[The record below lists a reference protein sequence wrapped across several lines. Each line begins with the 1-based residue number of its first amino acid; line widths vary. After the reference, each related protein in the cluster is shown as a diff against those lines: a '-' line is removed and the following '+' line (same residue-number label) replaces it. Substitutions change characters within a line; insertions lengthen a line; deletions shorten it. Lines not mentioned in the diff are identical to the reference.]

1 MFHLKSL
8 LLNFFLVAAFSL
20 LFSHV
25 GQTQATQK
33 GVKNIVL
40 VHGAFADGSSWS
52 KVIPLLHAK
61 GFNVIAVQMPLT
73 SLAEDVSVTQ
83 RAIAK
88 MDGPVLLAGHSY
100 AGMVITEAGNDPKVA
115 GLLYISGLV
124 PNDGQAVADLG
135 KGYPASPGGAEF
147 QEDASG
153 FLSLSLKGMNED
165 FVQDLSPQERKIVYA
180 TQGPWAKKVLS
191 DKISTA
197 AWKTKPSW
205 VIIDTEDRMINP
217 DQQRDQ
223 AKMMKAT
230 TLELHSSHVAMLS
243 QPKKVAAFIIDA
255 AQTVY
260 TQNKGVA
267 AGNQ

>member
-1 MFHLKSL
+1 MFRLKEFLASSVSVL
-8 LLNFFLVAAFSL
+8 LIALTLSQSV
-20 LFSHV
+20 
-25 GQTQATQK
+25 QAQSTQK

-52 KVIPLLHAK
+52 KVIPMLQAK
-61 GFNVIAVQMPLT
+61 GFNVVAVQMPL
-73 SLAEDVSVTQ
+73 SGLEDDVAVTK

-88 MDGPVLLAGHSY
+88 MDGPVLLAGHSW
-100 AGMVITEAGNDPKVA
+100 AGVVITEAGNDPKVA

-124 PNDGQAVADLG
+124 PNDGQSAADLG
-135 KGYPASPGGAEF
+135 KGYPAPPGGAEF

-165 FVQDLSPQERKIVYA
+165 FVQDLSPEERKIVYA
-180 TQGPWAKKVLS
+180 TQGPWAKKALT

-205 VIIDTEDRMINP
+205 VIIDTQDRMINP

-230 TLELHSSHVAMLS
+230 TLELNSSHVAMLS
-243 QPKKVAAFIIDA
+243 HPKNVADFIITA
-255 AQTVY
+255 AQNIS
-260 TQNKGVA
+260 TQDKGVA
-267 AGNQ
+267 AGGK